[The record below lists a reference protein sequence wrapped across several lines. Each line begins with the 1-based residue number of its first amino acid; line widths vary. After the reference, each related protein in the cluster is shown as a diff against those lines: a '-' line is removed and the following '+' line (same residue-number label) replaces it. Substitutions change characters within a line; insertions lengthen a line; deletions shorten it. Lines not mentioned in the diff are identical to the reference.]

1 MDSTLGYRNRV
12 TSNRAGKTAVLA
24 AALVVLAVG
33 QCVGMA
39 NEIRRN
45 ESDTAPKKADALT
58 DPPQFVPVGA
68 ATGMQPTGKSGLHGR
83 VFALDASGD
92 ITGVVS
98 GAKIEWTNQGGQ
110 AVATVTSSEHGYY
123 SANLTPGVYHYK
135 VTASGYKDEDVRRGV
150 SVQLSDGY
158 AIYNFSMTPGK
169 TDPQQKPDPI
179 PPVAIGKLAGHVLE
193 RTPGGRLIGIPQ
205 ATVSLRNEGANP
217 PQLDV
222 TTGGAGGRDGNPGRY
237 GVTLEAGPWQA
248 AASAPGF
255 ETLVEPNPI
264 RIVAGREQTHNF
276 ILTRSQP
283 ERPSSDQ
290 GIRGTVWVRG
300 ADRSKVSPSQVK
312 VSVLPIPAPGGS
324 IDPRG
329 PDANGSYDCNV
340 PAGNYRVTAELE
352 GYRTARSQPRTVF
365 PGKYT
370 VVDLTLVPIV
380 QPPDHTDPGPQRPP
394 KQPAVGPKMR
404 LRILAKLPRE
414 QFVPLPGARVVIK
427 QGERVVDSGQSEGRE
442 AVFTSKPLLPG
453 LYQTLVSKQDFGDV
467 GLDLFVW
474 ERDVERK
481 IVLARAGEE
490 EPDIDPPPWYEQPDI
505 DPPPHERP
513 GEERPP
519 WYEQPDMEPPPHERP
534 GEERPP
540 WFEQPDM
547 EPPHERPG
555 EERPPWFEQPDTEPP
570 PHERPDEDP
579 PPQMRPRATVEV
591 EVVARDQR
599 GVLRLVPAAQVAI
612 RHADR
617 EIARQVTDPRGRC
630 RFHLP
635 HDHYELAAG
644 KEGYRMAR
652 QSLRLFED
660 DATRRIEL
668 ARVGPSG
675 GPSEPGSG
683 PDSRPG
689 QGPPRPQANL
699 QVEVVQVIRGRS
711 LPIPGARV
719 EVFWAGRRVAS
730 QQADGAGRAAFRLNR
745 DDYEIRAHM
754 EGFNPGRGGVSLK
767 RGDGETRIVLR
778 RRESPGTHPSSPKQ
792 PREAT
797 LHVQVVRRGVR
808 GLVSPVPGAQI
819 AIFHGGRHT
828 AAAGT
833 NHAGQATL
841 RLRPGEYEIRVD
853 KQGYHHHRQGL
864 DFRRPNDATVRIEIR
879 TEEGGP

>member
-1 MDSTLGYRNRV
+1 MNSTLGYRNRV
-12 TSNRAGKTAVLA
+12 TSNRAGKKAMLA
-24 AALVVLAVG
+24 AALVILPVG

-39 NEIRRN
+39 NEIHLN
-45 ESDTAPKKADALT
+45 ESNTAAKKADALT
-58 DPPQFVPVGA
+58 GPPQQVTVGP

-98 GAKIEWTNQGGQ
+98 GAKIEWKSQGGQ
-110 AVATVTSSEHGYY
+110 AVATVTSSKHGYY
-123 SANLTPGVYHYK
+123 TANLTPGVYHYK

-193 RTPGGRLIGIPQ
+193 RTPGGRMIGIPQ

-222 TTGGAGGRDGNPGRY
+222 TTAGAGGRDENPGRY

-264 RIVAGREQTHNF
+264 RIVSGRQQTHNF

-283 ERPSSDQ
+283 EPPPSDQ
-290 GIRGTVWVRG
+290 GIRGTIWVRG
-300 ADRSKVSPSQVK
+300 ADRSKAALPQVK

-329 PDANGSYDCNV
+329 PDAKGSYDCNV
-340 PAGNYRVTAELE
+340 SAGSYRVVAELE
-352 GYRTARSQPRTVF
+352 GYRTARSQPRTVY

-370 VVDLTLVPIV
+370 VVDLTLMPIV
-380 QPPDHTDPGPQRPP
+380 QPPDPTAPAPQRPP
-394 KQPAVGPKMR
+394 TQPAVGPKMR
-404 LRILAKLPRE
+404 LRILARLPRE
-414 QFVPLPGARVVIK
+414 QSVPLPGARVVIK

-442 AVFTSKPLLPG
+442 AVFTSKPLLAG
-453 LYQTLVSKQDFGDV
+453 LYQAFVSKQDFGHA
-467 GLDLFVW
+467 GLDVFVW
-474 ERDVERK
+474 ERDVERE

-490 EPDIDPPPWYEQPDI
+490 EPDINP
-505 DPPPHERP
+505 
-513 GEERPP
+513 PP
-519 WYEQPDMEPPPHERP
+519 WYEQPDMEPPNERP

-547 EPPHERPG
+547 EPPNERPG
-555 EERPPWFEQPDTEPP
+555 EERPPWFEQPDMEPP
-570 PHERPDEDP
+570 PHERPGEEP
-579 PPQMRPRATVEV
+579 PPQMRPQATVEV

-599 GVLRLVPAAQVAI
+599 GVLRLVPAAQVSV

-617 EIARQVTDPRGRC
+617 EIARQMTDPRGRC
-630 RFHLP
+630 RLRLP
-635 HDHYELAAG
+635 HDHYELVAG

-652 QSLRLFED
+652 QSLRLFG
-660 DATRRIEL
+660 DAVRRIEL
-668 ARVGPSG
+668 ARVGSPER
-675 GPSEPGSG
+675 PSEPGLG
-683 PDSRPG
+683 PGPGPG
-689 QGPPRPQANL
+689 QDPPRPKANL
-699 QVEVVQVIRGRS
+699 QVEVVQVLRGRS
-711 LPIPGARV
+711 LPIPGAQV

-730 QQADGAGRAAFRLNR
+730 QQANGAGRAAFRLNR
-745 DDYEIRAHM
+745 DDYELRAHM
-754 EGFNPGRGGVSLK
+754 EGFHTGRHGISLK
-767 RGDGETRIVLR
+767 RGDGSTRIVLGR
-778 RRESPGTHPSSPKQ
+778 GESPGTRPSPPAQ

-797 LHVQVVRRGVR
+797 LQVHVVRRAVR
-808 GLVSPVPGAQI
+808 GLVSPVAGAHI
-819 AIFHGGRHT
+819 AIYHGGRH
-828 AAAGT
+828 AAAART

-853 KQGYHHHRQGL
+853 KEGYHHHRQGL
-864 DFRRPNDATVRIEIR
+864 DFRRPGAPVRIEIR
-879 TEEGGP
+879 TQEGGP